1 MLQLAHKIHS
11 RIEKFVSKT
20 ERYNI
25 NSKATVLTIIACT
38 MLTSAML
45 VVGCGKKAM
54 PTPQDSREEFQW
66 KSAVASYHAGC
77 LNISA
82 QLSGNVSNIDG
93 ILLQVQS
100 MSSGDSCQGCPF
112 LPQEE
117 QTYGYNDVV
126 LPGTGNNIAMNFCPA
141 TKAEAYQWRLIGRNV
156 IRTFPYMTTNV
167 QLVVP
172 QENQGDIDFMPL
184 ILQN

>member
-1 MLQLAHKIHS
+1 MFKLSYKMHSIKKIFMAK
-11 RIEKFVSKT
+11 EKQ
-20 ERYNI
+20 Y
-25 NSKATVLTIIACT
+25 NSKHKATIVAVIACAMLASSIIA
-38 MLTSAML
+38 
-45 VVGCGKKAM
+45 VGCGKKAM
-54 PTPQDSREEFQW
+54 PKPQDSREEFQW

-117 QTYGYNDVV
+117 QIYEYNDVV

-156 IRTFPYMTTNV
+156 IRTLPYMTTNV
-167 QLVVP
+167 ELIVP
-172 QENQGDIDFMPL
+172 QENQEDIDFIPL